1 MTVHDSVVLDVP
13 KSLLHQTAKLAKE
26 TLEKAPQYMKSVFNI
41 DFPCKLGV
49 GVEAGLNWQDKTE
62 LKEI

>member
-13 KSLLHQTAKLAKE
+13 TRLLDKCAILAKQ
-26 TLEKAPQYMKSVFNI
+26 TLESAPQHLKSVFNI

-49 GVEAGLNWQDKTE
+49 GVEAGSNWQDK
-62 LKEI
+62 KEKVL